1 MLNNHWFTFP
11 AALGCLQHFER
22 EDATQLQAAKNSEE
36 SDRTMSPSPTPFLL
50 RHSTYMPKDVLS

>member
-11 AALGCLQHFER
+11 AALGCLQRFEH

-36 SDRTMSPSPTPFLL
+36 SDRTMSPSPTHFLP
-50 RHSTYMPKDVLS
+50 RHSTYMPNDMLS